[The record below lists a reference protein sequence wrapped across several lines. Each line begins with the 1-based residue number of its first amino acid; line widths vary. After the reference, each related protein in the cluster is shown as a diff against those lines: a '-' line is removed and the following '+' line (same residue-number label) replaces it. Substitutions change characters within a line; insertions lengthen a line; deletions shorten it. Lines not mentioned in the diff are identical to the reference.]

1 MAAAVSA
8 WAAQIK
14 RLAEKETQAMKKAL
28 LATAGSALALILLAG
43 ATPAKADVNVVADIQ
58 KTKLITVHETID
70 ITKVVDIVVSAII
83 TPDAAAEAQA
93 LMNVSNHGAVVGG
106 PRNSTTDQNTPATL
120 DNRIPHV
127 TDFHLRLSALMDGS
141 GNGNTGVWGFNQ
153 DVGNMTNQ
161 GNVVSVAGITDLPS
175 FADAQAEADQSDTNN
190 TVTDIEIARVNG
202 LELGNVTDAT
212 HVGINTVTG
221 GAFDAEKTATI
232 HDSVNKNS
240 GVMNVNQN
248 AGNMNNQTNGVAAAV
263 GLQAQV
269 AMSES
274 ALGQTNSGNKV
285 FEVETVKRG
294 LIDGSINGNTGIVN
308 VNQSTGNMNNQ
319 GNVVSLAATV
329 SGAILGN

>member
-1 MAAAVSA
+1 
-8 WAAQIK
+8 
-14 RLAEKETQAMKKAL
+14 MKKAL
-28 LATAGSALALILLAG
+28 YATAGSALALILLAG
-43 ATPAKADVNVVADIQ
+43 AVPAKADVNVVADIQ
-58 KTKLITVHETID
+58 KTKDITVTENIT

-93 LMNVSNHGAVVGG
+93 LMNVTNDGAVVGG
-106 PRNSTTDQNTPATL
+106 PVNSVTNNNTPATL

-127 TDFHLRLSALMDGS
+127 TDFHLRLSALMDNS

-161 GNVVSVAGITDLPS
+161 GNVVSVAGITNLPS
-175 FADAQAEADQSDTNN
+175 FADAQAEADQKDTNN

-221 GAFDAEKTATI
+221 SQFDAEKTATI
-232 HDSVNKNS
+232 HNSVIADR

-248 AGNMNNQTNGVAAAV
+248 AGNMNNQTNGVAVAV
-263 GLQAQV
+263 GLEAQV

-274 ALGQTNSGNKV
+274 ALGQTNSGNTV

-329 SGAILGN
+329 SGAILGSP